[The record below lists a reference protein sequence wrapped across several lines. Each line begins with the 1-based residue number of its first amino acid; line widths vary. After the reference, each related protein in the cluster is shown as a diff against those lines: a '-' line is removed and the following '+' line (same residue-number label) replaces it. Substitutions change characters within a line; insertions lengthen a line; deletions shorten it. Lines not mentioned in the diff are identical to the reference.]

1 MLDQFKDKTAP
12 TVVDRIL
19 IKDLMLRCV
28 LGLSDEERREKQDVL
43 INLVLWTDL
52 RRAAASDSIED
63 AVDYSLLK
71 KRIITLVEGSQYH
84 LAETMADR
92 IASLCLEYP
101 AVQQVQ
107 VTVEKPTALRF
118 AHSVGV
124 EIIRSRSDYQ

>member
-1 MLDQFKDKTAP
+1 MNKP
-12 TVVDRIL
+12 TDRIL

-28 LGLSDEERREKQDVL
+28 LGLSGEERREKQDVL

-52 RRAAASDSIED
+52 RPAAASDSIED
-63 AVDYSLLK
+63 TVDYSTLK
-71 KRIITLVEGSQYH
+71 KQIISLVEGSQYH
-84 LAETMADR
+84 LAETLADR
-92 IASLCLEYP
+92 IASLCLEQP

-124 EIIRSRSDYQ
+124 EIIRSRSEPS

>member
-1 MLDQFKDKTAP
+1 MNTP
-12 TVVDRIL
+12 TDRIL

-28 LGLSDEERREKQDVL
+28 LGLSGEERREKQDVL

-52 RRAAASDSIED
+52 RPAAASDSIED
-63 AVDYSLLK
+63 TVDYSTLK
-71 KRIITLVEGSQYH
+71 KQIISLVEGSQYH
-84 LAETMADR
+84 LAETLADR
-92 IASLCLEYP
+92 IASLCLEQP

-124 EIIRSRSDYQ
+124 EIIRSRSEPS

>member
-1 MLDQFKDKTAP
+1 MEDATCMNPAM
-12 TVVDRIL
+12 DRIL

-28 LGLSDEERREKQDVL
+28 LGLGQEERREKQDVL
-43 INLVLWTDL
+43 INLILWTDL
-52 RRAAASDSIED
+52 SPAAASDSIED
-63 AVDYSLLK
+63 TVDYSALK

-84 LAETMADR
+84 LSETLADR
-92 IASLCLEYP
+92 IASLCLEQQ

-124 EIIRSRSDYQ
+124 EIIRSRS

>member
-1 MLDQFKDKTAP
+1 MSMEGVTYMSTA
-12 TVVDRIL
+12 TDRIL

-28 LGLSDEERREKQDVL
+28 IGLGEEERREKQDVL
-43 INLVLWTDL
+43 INLILCADL
-52 RRAAASDSIED
+52 RTAAASDSIKD
-63 AVDYSLLK
+63 AVDYSALK

-84 LAETMADR
+84 LAETLADR
-92 IASLCLEYP
+92 IASLCLEEA

-124 EIIRSRSDYQ
+124 EIIRSRS

>member
-1 MLDQFKDKTAP
+1 MEGATCMNTP
-12 TVVDRIL
+12 TDRIL

-28 LGLSDEERREKQDVL
+28 LGLSGEERREKQDVL

-52 RRAAASDSIED
+52 RPAAASDSIED
-63 AVDYSLLK
+63 TVDYSTLK
-71 KRIITLVEGSQYH
+71 KQIISLVEGSQYH
-84 LAETMADR
+84 LAETLADR
-92 IASLCLEYP
+92 IASLCLEQP

-124 EIIRSRSDYQ
+124 EIIRSRSEPS

>member
-1 MLDQFKDKTAP
+1 MEGATCMNTP
-12 TVVDRIL
+12 TDRIL

-28 LGLSDEERREKQDVL
+28 LGLSGEERREKQDVL

-52 RRAAASDSIED
+52 RPAAASDNIED
-63 AVDYSLLK
+63 TVDYSTLK
-71 KRIITLVEGSQYH
+71 KRIISLVEGSQYH
-84 LAETMADR
+84 LAETLADR
-92 IASLCLEYP
+92 IASLCLEEP

-124 EIIRSRSDYQ
+124 EIIRSRS

>member
-1 MLDQFKDKTAP
+1 M
-12 TVVDRIL
+12 DRIL

-28 LGLSDEERREKQDVL
+28 LGLSNEERREKQDVL
-43 INLVLWTDL
+43 INLILWTDL
-52 RRAAASDSIED
+52 RAPAASDSIED
-63 AVDYSLLK
+63 TVDYSLIK

-84 LAETMADR
+84 LAETLADR
-92 IASLCLEYP
+92 IASLCLEQP

-124 EIIRSRSDYQ
+124 EIIRKRSQL

>member
-1 MLDQFKDKTAP
+1 MSMEGVTYMSTA
-12 TVVDRIL
+12 TDRIL

-28 LGLSDEERREKQDVL
+28 IGLGEEERREKQDVL
-43 INLVLWTDL
+43 INLILWADL
-52 RRAAASDSIED
+52 RNAAASDSIKD
-63 AVDYSLLK
+63 AVDYSALK

-84 LAETMADR
+84 LAETLADR
-92 IASLCLEYP
+92 IASLCLEEA

-124 EIIRSRSDYQ
+124 EIIRSRS

>member
-1 MLDQFKDKTAP
+1 MSMEGDIFMNTAM
-12 TVVDRIL
+12 DRIL

-43 INLVLWTDL
+43 FNLILWTDL
-52 RRAAASDSIED
+52 RPAAASDSIRD
-63 AVDYSLLK
+63 AVDYSQLK

-84 LAETMADR
+84 LAETLADR
-92 IASLCLEYP
+92 IASLCLEQP

-124 EIIRSRSDYQ
+124 EIIRSRS